1 MYYYNNRNI
10 SYSVNGHH
18 HYRIPVRANVVEMS
32 VLLSTNELVLTE
44 PLISP
49 INFGKTLSY
58 NYTTKPF
65 LVSINNYKTTVTISF
80 YQVLFDTIGF
90 YGSIKMTNKY
100 EVPASFSWKPSE
112 DDAREKA
119 AFYPQHSSGNK

>member
-1 MYYYNNRNI
+1 MNAVRTSIYYRYYNRNI

-49 INFGKTLSY
+49 VNFGK
-58 NYTTKPF
+58 
-65 LVSINNYKTTVTISF
+65 
-80 YQVLFDTIGF
+80 
-90 YGSIKMTNKY
+90 
-100 EVPASFSWKPSE
+100 
-112 DDAREKA
+112 A
-119 AFYPQHSSGNK
+119 AT